1 MGSRG
6 DGMIERV
13 LQKHILIV
21 VKTYPNPSSTYGE
34 TVCCAGVDLETG
46 QWVRIYPITFRR
58 LAERQFEKFQVIRC
72 EASRRPS
79 DNRPESWRVN
89 QDTIK
94 LVGERMPAGPRGW
107 TKRMSLLPQPAGSLE
122 EIYAA
127 QRATGTSVAMV
138 RPKEIIRLV
147 RRRAEPWTEAQ
158 RAYLR
163 QQHLDLG
170 EEASRELSELEQIPY
185 SFAYQFRCDDSRCT
199 KPHTLS
205 ILDWELGAAYRRWR
219 RAYGNGWEAKLRQ
232 KFEQELPATDL
243 HLVVGNLAKRHH
255 TFVIIGL
262 VRPPR
267 SKVADSGF
275 VEQTLDLMGK
285 QRAVTSVGVGL
296 EAEEADAFGS
306 DDRQELLE
314 LFPDEG

>member
-1 MGSRG
+1 LIDAPIRK
-6 DGMIERV
+6 R
-13 LQKHILIV
+13 ILVV

-34 TVCCAGVDLETG
+34 TVCCAGVDLDTRE
-46 QWVRIYPITFRR
+46 WVRIYPITFRR

-72 EASRRPS
+72 EANRRRS

-89 QDTIK
+89 QDTIE
-94 LVGERMPAGPRGW
+94 LVGTKMPAGPRGW
-107 TKRMSLLPQPAGSLE
+107 AKRMALLPPPAASLE
-122 EIYAA
+122 EILEA
-127 QRATGTSVAMV
+127 QHANGTSLGMF

-158 RAYLR
+158 KTYLR

-170 EEASRELSELEQIPY
+170 EAASRELSELEQLPF
-185 SFAYQFRCDDSRCT
+185 SFAYQFRCDDSRCV

-205 ILDWELGAAYRRWR
+205 ILDWELGAAYRKWTK
-219 RAYGNGWEAKLRQ
+219 AYGYGWEAKLRE

-255 TFVIIGL
+255 TFVIVGL

-267 SKVADSGF
+267 PKVVDGGYIQ
-275 VEQTLDLMGK
+275 QTLDLMGQ
-285 QRAVTSVGVGL
+285 QRPVTGIGVGL
-296 EAEEADAFGS
+296 EAEQTDPLGT
-306 DDRQELLE
+306 DDGEELLE